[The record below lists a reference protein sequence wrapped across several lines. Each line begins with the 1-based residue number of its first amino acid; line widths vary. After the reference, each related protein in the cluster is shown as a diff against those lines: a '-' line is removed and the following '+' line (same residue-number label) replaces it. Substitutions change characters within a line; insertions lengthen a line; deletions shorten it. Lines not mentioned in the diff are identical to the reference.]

1 MKAKNLIVTLVFSLF
16 IVGFFLLCVFHTPL
30 EYSEGERRPLAQM
43 PQITWESLA
52 GDQAIKDTI
61 SEMETATK
69 DQFPMRD
76 LFRKLYSWYSYNILQ
91 LKDVNDLAMEDGYIA
106 KVETG
111 LFDESVTHAVGK
123 FQSIYDTYLKDNGG
137 KTYFA
142 VVPDKN
148 YFFSKEYGYISM
160 DYDRMLERLQSELS
174 EMEFIQLFDALDLE
188 DYYKTDT
195 HWSQDKLGEVVD
207 RIADALGCA
216 DRLSGEYTVNEI
228 YPFYGVYYGQTA
240 LDMPADTIYYLTNE
254 TLDACTVYDYE
265 TGKTGS
271 IYDLAK
277 FDSKE
282 PYDVFLSGTKA
293 LLRIDNPNAATDKE
307 LVVFRD
313 SFGSSLIPLLAEGY
327 KSIYIVDIRYV
338 FSSALGEYIDFTGKD
353 TLFLYSTL
361 VLNDSLSLK

>member
-1 MKAKNLIVTLVFSLF
+1 MKIKNLIVTVVFSLF
-16 IVGFFLLCVFHTPL
+16 IAAFFFLCILHEPL
-30 EYSEGERRPLAQM
+30 AASESERRPLAQM
-43 PQITWESLA
+43 PEITFDGVISGE
-52 GDQAIKDTI
+52 TI
-61 SEMETATK
+61 SDLEDYTV

-76 LFRKLYSWYSYNILQ
+76 SFRKLYTWYRFNIMQ
-91 LKDVNDLAMEDGYIA
+91 LKDTNDLAIEDGYIA

-111 LFDESVTHAVGK
+111 LNTHSVEHAIGK
-123 FQSIYDTYLKDNGG
+123 FQYIYETYLKDNGG

-160 DYDRMLERLQSELS
+160 DYARMLEILRAGLPEAEFIELFDVLELS
-174 EMEFIQLFDALDLE
+174 

-195 HWSQDKLGEVVD
+195 HWSQDKIGAVAD
-207 RIADALGCA
+207 RIAEKLGCA
-216 DRLSGEYTVNEI
+216 DRLSGTYTVNKLH
-228 YPFYGVYYGQTA
+228 PFYGVYYGQAA
-240 LDMPADTIYYLTNE
+240 LDLPADTIYYLTND

-265 TGKTGS
+265 TGTTSG

-282 PYDVFLSGTKA
+282 PYDIFLSGTKA
-293 LLRIDNPNAATDKE
+293 LLRIDNPNATTDKE

-313 SFGSSLIPLLAEGY
+313 SFGSSLMPLLAEGY
-327 KSIYIVDIRYV
+327 SSIYIVDIRYV
-338 FSSALGEYIDFTGKD
+338 MSSMVGNFIDFTGKD